1 MNLLDIEFGN
11 IETRIKNAI
20 NFLKKG
26 KGILILDDEK
36 RENESDI
43 VFAAENIS
51 IENIAFSIRYGSGII
66 CLCITEYLRKKL
78 KLPMMVK
85 KNTNFYKT
93 GFTVSIEAAK
103 GISTGVSAKDRF
115 TTIKTAI
122 SDNVIPTDLNK
133 PGHVFP
139 LRAVD
144 GGLFKRQGHTE
155 ATIDLLKIAKM
166 QLVGVLCEL
175 TNKNGTMA
183 NKFDTIS
190 FAKKN
195 KMIVITINDI
205 KQYFMKNNF
214 SSKNL

>member
-1 MNLLDIEFGN
+1 MNLLNIEFGN
-11 IETRIKNAI
+11 IETRVKNAI
-20 NFLKKG
+20 NSLKKG
-26 KGILILDDEK
+26 KGILILDDKK

-43 VFAAENIS
+43 VFSAEKIS
-51 IENIAFSIRYGSGII
+51 IDSIAFSIRNGSGII
-66 CLCITEYLRKKL
+66 CLCITDFLRKKL

-122 SDNVIPTDLNK
+122 ADHVVPTDLHK

-144 GGLFKRQGHTE
+144 GGLSKRQGHTE

-166 QLVGVLCEL
+166 KPVGVLCEL

-205 KQYFMKNNF
+205 KKF
-214 SSKNL
+214 SIENRYL

>member
-1 MNLLDIEFGN
+1 MNLLNIEFGD

-20 NFLKKG
+20 NLLKKG

-51 IENIAFSIRYGSGII
+51 IDNIAFSIRNGSGII

-85 KNTNFYKT
+85 KNTSFYKT
-93 GFTVSIEAAK
+93 GFTVSIEAAI

-122 SDNVIPTDLNK
+122 ADNVVPTDLNK

-139 LRAVD
+139 LRAVN
-144 GGLFKRQGHTE
+144 GGLLKRQGHTE
-155 ATIDLLKIAKM
+155 ATIDLLKIANMKP
-166 QLVGVLCEL
+166 VGVLCEL

-183 NKFDTIS
+183 NKFDAIS

-205 KQYFMKNNF
+205 KKYFIKNNF
-214 SSKNL
+214 NK

>member
-1 MNLLDIEFGN
+1 MNILDKKFGN
-11 IETRIKNAI
+11 YKTRVENAI
-20 NFLKKG
+20 SSLKKG
-26 KGILILDDEK
+26 SGILILDDKK

-51 IENIAFSIRYGSGII
+51 ISDIAFSIRYGSGII

-85 KNTNFYKT
+85 KNTSFYKT
-93 GFTVSIEAAK
+93 GFTVTIEAAK

-122 SDNVIPTDLNK
+122 SNNVIPEDLNQ

-139 LRAVD
+139 LRAVN
-144 GGLFKRQGHTE
+144 GGLLKREGHTE

-166 QLVGVLCEL
+166 KPTGVLCEL
-175 TNKNGTMA
+175 TNEDGSMA
-183 NKFDTIS
+183 KIFDAIS

-195 KMIVITINDI
+195 KMELITINDI
-205 KQYFMKNNF
+205 KKYIIKNNIIT
-214 SSKNL
+214 

>member
-1 MNLLDIEFGN
+1 MNILDTEFGN
-11 IETRIKNAI
+11 YKIRIKNAI
-20 NFLKKG
+20 SSLKKG
-26 KGILILDDEK
+26 CGILILDDKK

-51 IENIAFSIRYGSGII
+51 VSNIAFSIRYGSGII
-66 CLCITEYLRKKL
+66 CLCITENLRKKL

-85 KNTNFYKT
+85 KNTSIYKT

-103 GISTGVSAKDRF
+103 GISTGVSAKDRY

-122 SDNVIPTDLNK
+122 SNNVVPEDLNK

-139 LRAVD
+139 LMAVN
-144 GGLFKRQGHTE
+144 GGLLNREGHTE

-166 QLVGVLCEL
+166 KPTGVLCEL
-175 TNKNGTMA
+175 TNRDGSMA
-183 NKFDTIS
+183 KIFDTIS

-195 KMIVITINDI
+195 KMILITINDI
-205 KQYFMKNNF
+205 KKYVMKNNIII
-214 SSKNL
+214 

>member
-1 MNLLDIEFGN
+1 MNILDTEFGN
-11 IETRIKNAI
+11 YKIRIKNAI
-20 NFLKKG
+20 TSLKKG
-26 KGILILDDEK
+26 HGILILDNKK

-51 IENIAFSIRYGSGII
+51 VSNIAFSIRYGSGII

-85 KNTNFYKT
+85 KNTSVYKT
-93 GFTVSIEAAK
+93 GFTVTIEAAK

-122 SDNVIPTDLNK
+122 SNNVVPEDLNK

-139 LRAVD
+139 LRAVN
-144 GGLFKRQGHTE
+144 GGLLKREGHTE

-166 QLVGVLCEL
+166 KPTGVLCEL
-175 TNKNGTMA
+175 TNRDGSMA
-183 NKFDTIS
+183 KIFDTIS
-190 FAKKN
+190 FAQKN
-195 KMIVITINDI
+195 KMTLITINDI
-205 KQYFMKNNF
+205 KKYITKNNIII
-214 SSKNL
+214 